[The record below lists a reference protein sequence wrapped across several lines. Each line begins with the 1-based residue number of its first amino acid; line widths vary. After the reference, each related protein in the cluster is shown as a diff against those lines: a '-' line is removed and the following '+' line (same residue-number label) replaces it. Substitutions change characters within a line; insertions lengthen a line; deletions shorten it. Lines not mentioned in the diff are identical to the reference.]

1 MLRLINTPVTHR
13 VSFGPAHACF
23 AMRVPGAP
31 VTVIVTCVL
40 PALPTGEASMSRSGC
55 NAAGQSI
62 AAIEMGQ
69 RRIAPMIIM

>member
-1 MLRLINTPVTHR
+1 MR
-13 VSFGPAHACF
+13 VF

-40 PALPTGEASMSRSGC
+40 PALPTGEASMSRSGY

-62 AAIEMGQ
+62 AAIEMGHVGGD
-69 RRIAPMIIM
+69 RRIAPMT